1 MSDKEATP
9 STDLIAG
16 PKSVSRVMGDSVVS
30 RLQTAL
36 WVYDFNACGII
47 WANDAAL
54 ALWDAE
60 NMDALARRDLRR
72 EMSTSVRSRLDQ
84 HREDFTLYPDR
95 EIDELWTLYPQ
106 NHPVRV
112 DAILRRYNFDH
123 GDFGMLVE
131 ARPQEV
137 REPDTIRSADA
148 LLHVQSVI
156 ALFDQAGHSLY
167 GNPAF
172 RRTFGPGE
180 QVFGALFSEPA
191 DLLDFVEGLREGGE
205 HRLTCRL
212 HTTVGERWFDIF
224 AVRCKDAVTGDGAFV
239 VTMLDVSEARAYQH
253 ELADA
258 RDRAEIAVR
267 ARSHFLSTVS
277 HELRTPLNGVL
288 GMASVLK
295 QSPLQSSQR
304 QMVDIISSSGERML
318 ALVDDILKLVEL
330 DSGTVELEKEP
341 FDPSLVLTAARA
353 KVEAASEQKGLRV
366 FVASHLHH
374 SDKFCHDPARIGQ
387 VIDQLLD
394 NAVKFTK
401 SGFISLRVSSSEDGT
416 LGFEVGDTGPGI
428 PEEALPVI
436 FDRFYQVDGS
446 ATREAGGTGI
456 GLSICRALV
465 DLWDG
470 SIKVHSEFG
479 RGSVFSFT
487 VPGAREEKEPSSTRA
502 VENVA
507 QHLRVITNSPEN

>member
-1 MSDKEATP
+1 MADNEETMPAQALARP
-9 STDLIAG
+9 Q
-16 PKSVSRVMGDSVVS
+16 SVSRVMGDSVVS

-36 WVYDFNACGII
+36 WVYDFNTCGIV

-54 ALWDAE
+54 ALWDADS
-60 NMDALARRDLRR
+60 MDALSKRDLRR

-106 NHPVRV
+106 NRPVRV

-131 ARPQEV
+131 ARPQDM

-205 HRLTCRL
+205 HRLTSRL

-239 VTMLDVSEARAYQH
+239 VTMLDVSSARAYQH

-295 QSPLQSSQR
+295 QSSLQAAQR

-318 ALVDDILKLVEL
+318 TLVDDILKLVEL
-330 DSGTVELEKEP
+330 DSGSVVLEKEA
-341 FDPSLVLTAARA
+341 FDPGLLLAAARG
-353 KVEAASEQKGLRV
+353 KVEEASEQMGLRV
-366 FVASHLHH
+366 FVASHLRH
-374 SDKFCHDPARIGQ
+374 DERFCHDPARIGQ
-387 VIDQLLD
+387 VIDQLID

-401 SGFISLRVSSSEDGT
+401 SGFISLRVSSNPEGS
-416 LGFEVGDTGPGI
+416 LVFEVGDTGPGI
-428 PEEALPVI
+428 PEEALSVI

-465 DLWDG
+465 DLWG
-470 SIKVHSEFG
+470 GEIKVHSELG

-487 VPGAREEKEPSSTRA
+487 VPDARETSEPSVVRQ
-502 VENVA
+502 VESVA
-507 QHLRVITNSPEN
+507 QHLRVITNKTED